1 MQVISEIITPGVIN
15 ITSSNIWTCVDICPS
30 ALCFALLQAVAVKDL
45 PLPADASK
53 LQLAFAL
60 WAEGLA
66 GCISSSQQP
75 PKQAKGQAAAGKQPG
90 GKKGKRAAAAVA
102 ADGEE
107 TATSTGAGGKS
118 KSSKKAKLQESR
130 TT

>member
-1 MQVISEIITPGVIN
+1 MHKTL
-15 ITSSNIWTCVDICPS
+15 SNVLKRDHVCPA

-75 PKQAKGQAAAGKQPG
+75 PKQAKGQAAAGKQPS
-90 GKKGKRAAAAVA
+90 GKKGKRAAPAAA
-102 ADGEE
+102 AAAEDAEE
-107 TATSTGAGGKS
+107 TATSTGAGGKQQ
-118 KSSKKAKLQESR
+118 SSKKAKV
-130 TT
+130 